1 MNCPGN
7 GRKIRRND
15 PCPCDSGK
23 KFKNCCGSARAEEI
37 KRVMQNKPSKQTDW
51 QAKFGELIPT
61 VSWDYAGYKMVGIG
75 NRVQWSKRAKTF
87 PDFLME
93 YLVLTLGAGWGKS
106 EIEKPLDERHQILQW
121 YDRLCQ
127 FQRTLKRD
135 DDGFVGG
142 VPNGITNAYML
153 LAFDLYV
160 LRHYL
165 AFNKRSL
172 SD

>member
-1 MNCPGN
+1 
-7 GRKIRRND
+7 
-15 PCPCDSGK
+15 
-23 KFKNCCGSARAEEI
+23 
-37 KRVMQNKPSKQTDW
+37 
-51 QAKFGELIPT
+51 
-61 VSWDYAGYKMVGIG
+61 
-75 NRVQWSKRAKTF
+75 
-87 PDFLME
+87 ME